1 MQRFLVIF
9 RAGLTSI
16 FCDAYGNFLD
26 ARTSILSGIPL
37 VKECEALA
45 LLEAVCMGLDFKV
58 WYLNR
63 MTN

>member
-1 MQRFLVIF
+1 MVFGDISC
-9 RAGLTSI
+9 AGLAAVFRDENGI
-16 FCDAYGNFLD
+16 FLA
-26 ARTSILSGIPL
+26 ARTSILLGFPL